1 MALVDPAKIRNVAV
15 VGHRGAGK
23 TSLVEALLFTSGA
36 KSRLG
41 TVTDG
46 TTATDHDEDEIKRQM
61 TISAALAHADWAGH
75 KVNLIDT
82 PGEASFINESLAS
95 LPVVETAL
103 VVVNAVTKVEVQ
115 TERMW
120 KRAKELGISRVIA
133 VNMMD
138 RERAYFGE
146 ALAAI
151 QGRFGD
157 EAIAIALPIGEEGNF
172 RGLVDVLNMKAYTYA
187 GGAAKA
193 TEGPIPADLQDAAD
207 EAREK
212 LVDRVAEADDA
223 LLEKYLEGTELT
235 DDEIKQALRAAIAAG
250 TFTPVLPVCATKN
263 IGLDRLLEVLLS
275 APSPLDGGEKTAL
288 EGTAGTAEVKLA
300 TDAKAPAVLFVFK
313 TIYDQFSGRVNVA
326 RIFSGKIATDSVLV
340 NARTGE
346 KERTGNILLMQGKET
361 KAVEEAGAGDI
372 VALAKLKET
381 GTGDT
386 LSDPAHPSHLARY
399 EFPPAAISFAITP
412 KNRGEEEKVSNGLRR
427 LGEEDPAMELR
438 FDPQTHEMII
448 SGTSQVHVEVILDKL
463 KRRFGVEVELHPPQ
477 VPYRETI
484 RKKAIAQGRHKKQT
498 GGRGQFGDCWIEVEP
513 LGPQRGLQVRRRHL
527 RRLDSAQLH
536 PGCGEG
542 HHRGH
547 GARRHRRLSG
557 RRCQGQA
564 DRRFVPCGGL
574 LGTGL
579 QAGRRSGLEQ
589 GYDRGHARA
598 ARAGHERRSHR
609 ARGEHGR
616 HHGRPLQPSRPPAG
630 QRDRG
635 GDARDQSPGAS
646 CRDADLRRSTPLD
659 DGRSRFVHSGVRSL
673 RGGAVA
679 PGREDRGRR
688 QSAQGGRIL
697 GSLRFTECV
706 HRLAASCRQ
715 TRLRPHAHS
724 SLGGRWRTKPRPS
737 GHTCRRDS
745 TSPAAC

>member
-61 TISAALAHADWAGH
+61 TISAALAHADWAGY

-138 RERAYFGE
+138 RERAYFNE
-146 ALAAI
+146 ALTAI
-151 QGRFGD
+151 RGRFGD

-172 RGLVDVLNMKAYTYA
+172 RGLVDVLNMKAYAYS
-187 GGAAKA
+187 GGAVKA

-207 EAREK
+207 EAHEK

-235 DDEIKQALRAAIAAG
+235 GDEIKQALRAAIAAG

-263 IGLDRLLEVLLS
+263 IGFDRLLEVLLS
-275 APSPLDGGEKTAL
+275 APSPLDGGQKTAL

-326 RIFSGKIATDSVLV
+326 RVFSGKIATDSVLI

-361 KAVEEAGAGDI
+361 KAIEDAGAGDI

-386 LSDPAHPSHLARY
+386 LSDPAHPAHLARY

-484 RKKAIAQGRHKKQT
+484 RKKSIAQGRHKKQT

-513 LGPQRGLQVRRRHL
+513 LARSEGYKFEDAIFGGSIPRNFIPAVEKGIIEAMEHGVIAGYPVVDVKVKLTDGSYHAVDSSELAFKLAGGLAWNKAMTEAMPVLLEPVVNVEVTAPEENMGDIMGDLSSRRGRPQGSETVGEMHVIKAQVPL
-527 RRLDSAQLH
+527 AEMLTYAAQL
-536 PGCGEG
+536 
-542 HHRGH
+542 R
-547 GARRHRRLSG
+547 SM
-557 RRCQGQA
+557 
-564 DRRFVPCGGL
+564 
-574 LGTGL
+574 T
-579 QAGRRSGLEQ
+579 AGRGSFTLEFDH
-589 GYDRGHARA
+589 YEDVPAHLVEKIVADVKARKA
-598 ARAGHERRSHR
+598 AES
-609 ARGEHGR
+609 
-616 HHGRPLQPSRPPAG
+616 
-630 QRDRG
+630 
-635 GDARDQSPGAS
+635 
-646 CRDADLRRSTPLD
+646 
-659 DGRSRFVHSGVRSL
+659 
-673 RGGAVA
+673 
-679 PGREDRGRR
+679 
-688 QSAQGGRIL
+688 
-697 GSLRFTECV
+697 
-706 HRLAASCRQ
+706 
-715 TRLRPHAHS
+715 
-724 SLGGRWRTKPRPS
+724 
-737 GHTCRRDS
+737 
-745 TSPAAC
+745 